1 MKIRYDLL
9 DVNKRKPAYVKLP
22 PFGEGRTNHM
32 FLVDYDNGEWH
43 DPRIVPYAPLSIMPG
58 AICLHYGQTLFEG
71 GKAFIHPDGELYAWR
86 FDMNAE
92 RVNKSADV
100 IMMQNIPLDLQ
111 IEGCMRLLDVER
123 DLCPTAPESSMYIR
137 PLMIGTQDSL
147 GIKASNRYIYCIMF
161 APVGPYYPDGF
172 NKATTLLI
180 TSKYH
185 RAVHGGTGN
194 SKTGGNYAASLRPY
208 YYAHDAG
215 ADQVLYL
222 DAASE
227 YIEEAGGMNHY
238 HVLKDGTF
246 IMPEFNDSILHSIT
260 TRTVMELAKMGKVK
274 ARFERIRV
282 KDFVADIKN
291 GNIIEAGAL
300 GTAAVIS
307 PNSTYLFDDGTP
319 PLTVADGKVGKYSR
333 QLFELYTGMQ
343 TGKIPA
349 PEGWARKVERYLK

>member
-1 MKIRYDLL
+1 MNIRYELL
-9 DVNKRKPAYVKLP
+9 DPSKQMKPYEKAP
-22 PFGEGRTNHM
+22 AFGVGRTSHM
-32 FLVDYDNGEWH
+32 FVAEFDDGEWH
-43 DPRIVPYAPLSIMPG
+43 DARIVPYGPLPIMPG

-71 GKAFIHPDGELYAWR
+71 AKAFNHPDGELYLWR
-86 FDMNAE
+86 FEMNAE

-100 IMMQNIPLDLQ
+100 ICMQNIPVELQ
-111 IEGCMRLLDVER
+111 VEGCMRLLDVDR
-123 DLCPTAPESSMYIR
+123 YMTPNQPESSMYIR
-137 PLMIGTQDSL
+137 PFMIGTQDSL
-147 GIKASNRYIYCIMF
+147 GIKSSNKYTYVIMLSP
-161 APVGPYYPDGF
+161 AGPYYADGF

-180 TSKYH
+180 SSKYH

-208 YYAHDAG
+208 YYAHEQG

-222 DAASE
+222 DASNE

-246 IMPEFNDSILHSIT
+246 IIPAFNDSILHSIT
-260 TRTVMELAKMGKVK
+260 SRTVMELAAMGKVK
-274 ARFERIRV
+274 ARQERIRV
-282 KDFVADIKN
+282 KDFIADIKN

-307 PNSTYLFDDGTP
+307 PNGTYIFDDGTP
-319 PLTVADGKVGKYSR
+319 PITVADGKVGKYSR
-333 QLFELYTGMQ
+333 QLYELYSGMQ

-349 PEGWARKVERYLK
+349 PEGWSKKVEHYKK